1 VTPWRH
7 ESARGDELIEARGG
21 DFEWAELGDGTAVR
35 GDHGVFADAGAADG
49 LGQCEAKFSHPKIC
63 GHKCTQSDLRA
74 GVNPSRISAM
84 NFAFTDEQEE
94 LRSTVR
100 AFLDS
105 KSSEEA
111 VREQMETDNGF
122 DTAVW
127 SQMAEQMGLQG
138 LHIPEE
144 YGGSGFGYV
153 ELGIVLEEMGRSLL
167 CAPFFSSVVLAAN
180 TLIHSGDEAAKKAHL
195 PGIASGETIATL
207 AYTEPSGKWDESG
220 ITMQASGSAGSY
232 TLTGTKMYV
241 IDGHTANLLIVA
253 ARTGAGVS
261 LFAVDGNAAGLTR
274 TALSTM
280 DQTRKQAKIEFAN
293 TPATLIGAEGKGW
306 DILSTVL
313 DLAAVG
319 LAAEQVGG
327 AQKVL
332 EMAVEYAK
340 VRVQFGR
347 PIGSFQAI
355 KHKCADMLL
364 EVESAKSAAYYGLWC
379 ASEMNEEL
387 PSVASLAKAYCSE
400 AYFHATAE
408 NIQIHGGIG
417 FTWEHPAHLYFKRA
431 KSSELM
437 FGDPTYHRE
446 QLAQR
451 IGI

>member
-1 VTPWRH
+1 M
-7 ESARGDELIEARGG
+7 G
-21 DFEWAELGDGTAVR
+21 
-35 GDHGVFADAGAADG
+35 
-49 LGQCEAKFSHPKIC
+49 
-63 GHKCTQSDLRA
+63 
-74 GVNPSRISAM
+74 
-84 NFAFTDEQEE
+84 
-94 LRSTVR
+94 
-100 AFLDS
+100 
-105 KSSEEA
+105 
-111 VREQMETDNGF
+111 
-122 DTAVW
+122 
-127 SQMAEQMGLQG
+127 EQMGLQG
-138 LHIPEE
+138 LCIPEE
-144 YGGSGFGYV
+144 FGGSGYSYV
-153 ELGIVLEEMGRSLL
+153 ELGVVLEEMGRALL
-167 CAPFFSSVVLAAN
+167 CAPYFSTVVLAAQ
-180 TLIHSGDEAAKKAHL
+180 TLIHSGDADAQGQFL

-207 AYTEPSGKWDESG
+207 AFTEPSGKWDGSG
-220 ITMQASGSAGSY
+220 ITMEATASGDGY
-232 TLTGTKMYV
+232 TLTGTKMFV
-241 IDGHTANLLIVA
+241 LDGHTASLIIVA
-253 ARTGAGVS
+253 ARTAKGVS
-261 LFAVDGNAAGLTR
+261 LFTVAGDAAGLTR

-280 DQTRKQAKIEFAN
+280 DQTRKQAKLEFAG
-293 TPATLIGAEGKGW
+293 TPATLLGTEGEGW
-306 DILSTVL
+306 AVLSSVL

-379 ASEMNEEL
+379 AAEQNDEL

-431 KSSELM
+431 KSSELL

-446 QLAQR
+446 LLAQR

>member
-1 VTPWRH
+1 
-7 ESARGDELIEARGG
+7 
-21 DFEWAELGDGTAVR
+21 
-35 GDHGVFADAGAADG
+35 
-49 LGQCEAKFSHPKIC
+49 
-63 GHKCTQSDLRA
+63 
-74 GVNPSRISAM
+74 M
-84 NFAFTDEQEE
+84 NFAFTEEQEE
-94 LRSTVR
+94 LRKTVR
-100 AFLDS
+100 AFLEA
-105 KSSEEA
+105 KSAETA
-111 VREQMETDNGF
+111 VREQMETDSGY

-127 SQMAEQMGLQG
+127 SQMGEQLGLQG
-138 LHIPEE
+138 LAIPEE
-144 YGGSGFGYV
+144 FGGSGYTFV
-153 ELGIVLEEMGRSLL
+153 ELGIVLEEQGRALL
-167 CAPFFSSVVLAAN
+167 CAPFFSTVVLAAN
-180 TLIHSGDEAAKKAHL
+180 TLLHSGDDAAKAAHL

-207 AYTEPSGKWDESG
+207 AFTEPSGKWDESG
-220 ITMQASGSAGSY
+220 ITTEATASGDGW
-232 TLTGTKMYV
+232 TLNGVKSFV
-241 IDGHTANLLIVA
+241 LDGHTASLIIVA
-253 ARTGAGVS
+253 ARTTKGVS
-261 LFAVDGNAAGLTR
+261 LFTVAGDAAGLTR

-280 DQTRKQAKIEFAN
+280 DQTRKQAKLEFAG
-293 TPATLIGAEGKGW
+293 TPATLLGTEGEGW
-306 DILSTVL
+306 AVLSTVL

-332 EMAVEYAK
+332 EQAVEYAK

-379 ASEMNEEL
+379 AAEQNDEL

-431 KSSELM
+431 KSSELL

-446 QLAQR
+446 LLAQR